1 MHMKK
6 SKPNETPFTIITLT
20 LPTPEGGGISME
32 RATATL
38 LIQRGELAHI
48 HQFHYQG
55 ALSDL
60 MNAIREA
67 EAGLGQ
73 VEDNPPIIPDLPEE
87 NPKPEPKKKAKAEQK
102 PQPQADE
109 EPTIDIPL
117 RKGVKAVKMSHLK
130 ITGGESDAAAYR
142 QAVLIAGKL
151 IAGGLWDGERPI
163 RINDVYATMKKMQ
176 HLTDKDF
183 SLFNLEDFV
192 QTGAITEEAVPTD
205 DVEDHVPV
213 TTASLNGHH
222 SDDQHPDEPSI
233 LL

>member
-1 MHMKK
+1 MTQA
-6 SKPNETPFTIITLT
+6 NETPPTIITLT
-20 LPTPEGGGISME
+20 LPTPEGGGISLE

-48 HQFHYQG
+48 HQFYYQG

-87 NPKPEPKKKAKAEQK
+87 TPKPEPKKKAKAAQK

-117 RKGVKAVKMSHLK
+117 KKGVKVVKIRHLK
-130 ITGGESDAAAYR
+130 ISGGETDAAAYR

-151 IAGGLWDGERPI
+151 IAGGLWDGESPI

-205 DVEDHVPV
+205 DVEDPVPAV
-213 TTASLNGHH
+213 TASLNGHH
-222 SDDQHPDEPSI
+222 PDDQHPDEPSN